1 MMTEAKRKLLG
12 GVGLTLVVLVC
23 HGCWSKKD
31 DPKRDAEPPKF
42 NTFPAPPPGGS
53 DKFGAFPPPPPGS
66 SDDDNGRPTSE
77 LDFSGLKGVLAGKWK
92 VKDGYTL
99 DFTSGSTVTLNRY
112 GTDKFAKYE
121 LKEGILTFTTE
132 WDGMRRAGAALRGKT
147 ANPPNEYVYSVE
159 FLSDGELSLR
169 LDRSGDGFD
178 WFQLAGRWKRISL
191 PPNRVIPVEGTGP
204 IADAKRQV
212 QKIEAKLTKLEAIQK
227 AALADRDELVV
238 KLRGLGVNSV
248 TDLKGNIRGQQIAE
262 NLAKITAEI
271 EGRDRQLALI
281 DTELLKA
288 KSIVRRM
295 EQEQAGLTEE
305 EMRSLALQLRE
316 VEDRTDRSS
325 LPLTPID
332 VDSAV
337 EKALKKN

>member
-1 MMTEAKRKLLG
+1 
-12 GVGLTLVVLVC
+12 
-23 HGCWSKKD
+23 
-31 DPKRDAEPPKF
+31 
-42 NTFPAPPPGGS
+42 
-53 DKFGAFPPPPPGS
+53 
-66 SDDDNGRPTSE
+66 
-77 LDFSGLKGVLAGKWK
+77 
-92 VKDGYTL
+92 
-99 DFTSGSTVTLNRY
+99 
-112 GTDKFAKYE
+112 
-121 LKEGILTFTTE
+121 
-132 WDGMRRAGAALRGKT
+132 MRRAGAALRGKT

-191 PPNRVIPVEGTGP
+191 PPNRGNPVEGIGP

-212 QKIEAKLTKLEAIQK
+212 QKIEVKLAKLEAIQK
-227 AALADRDELVV
+227 AAFADRDELVV
-238 KLRGLGVNSV
+238 KLRGLGVNTV
-248 TDLKGNIRGQQIAE
+248 TDLTGNIRGQQIAE
-262 NLAKITAEI
+262 NIAKITTEI
-271 EGRDRQLALI
+271 EGRERQLAMI
-281 DTELLKA
+281 DTEILKA

-295 EQEQAGLTEE
+295 EQEQAGLTEK

-337 EKALKKN
+337 EKALKATNSPKQP